1 MRTALGLRGKTAY
14 EEAVLTHRFVP
25 TVGLPSFGTT
35 LYSRSIPELAEAR
48 LRDCGWRSA
57 VRLRAVIL
65 VILLLQIATAQS
77 AGLLDRSA
85 NRLPDIE
92 DQDNGGNLLKRI
104 EFVEAHRNNS
114 IYRLPIE
121 CFSSC
126 TLLLGI
132 AGACVSQGSSLY
144 FHSAEI
150 DGKKAPQYLND
161 YAASYYPPAIR
172 KWVKAHR
179 ALDKMSWTPM
189 DWQTAAKLGVKLCQ

>member
-1 MRTALGLRGKTAY
+1 VVK
-14 EEAVLTHRFVP
+14 P
-25 TVGLPSFGTT
+25 
-35 LYSRSIPELAEAR
+35 SRSIPESAGAR
-48 LRDCGWRSA
+48 LRDCGGDQR
-57 VRLRAVIL
+57 VRLKAAIL
-65 VILLLQIATAQS
+65 VILLVQIATARG

-85 NRLPDIE
+85 NRLPDIA
-92 DQDNGGNLLKRI
+92 DQDNGGNLLQRI
-104 EFVEAHRNNS
+104 EFVEAHRNDS

-132 AGACVSQGSSLY
+132 AGACISQGGRLY
-144 FHSAEI
+144 FHSAEV

-189 DWQTAAKLGVKLCQ
+189 DWRQAASLGVKVCQ